1 MIQFRY
7 MTFTFLILISLQK
20 SKNGAQSTSTDEES
34 NRQER
39 SEIDLNKPY
48 VPDLNELYVPEH
60 SSTII
65 SSPSISFI
73 GDSSSKHSTPQQFSS
88 VRFRQR
94 KSPFEYKDSKDAQR
108 KREAMQQLKD
118 QGEAAY
124 RAYLD
129 KKNEQQRIRRNMK
142 KIFGD
147 EKRLGDKLPINDKT
161 IKQARKN
168 IREGKA
174 TEEEYQIIQR
184 RKKIEAKTRKKNPRI
199 QQKKGQDIS
208 SIRERVR
215 KGIAEPHELDKVLK
229 MQERDRLY
237 QHKRYLRKK
246 TETSASKLS
255 NLQPSNDLVKRT
267 NERPAPKFDIDL
279 NKSPPREDA
288 EKEQE
293 LEPLLG
299 IELSSSQ
306 DPKSTSLKPRKRP
319 YKYYPRK
326 QAHELSQNKKSIKYR
341 IHREKLRN
349 SENQDALIFHLE
361 KQRERM
367 IPFLEKYRKETKE
380 LGYSNRPDAIKKSQL
395 RKKPGRDMEST
406 NVQEKKRAKLDID
419 LNEPYVEEQISENER
434 TPSAS
439 ENAIIHDH
447 LPAPQKEGDVEAQLT
462 KRPYVYRPR
471 KSLEELSQNKKAIKR
486 EGSSI
491 NGHDKSLKKGL
502 SIDLNEDYVPGNSP
516 ESSPS
521 RTEQARSSTPIIEQ
535 PQTLKGKKYIYIP
548 RKTENQYSQSEAA
561 QISRKMMKFLRE
573 NDKDGHQKY
582 LAKERILIAG
592 SRSMP
597 KNYDLKANLIKRTE
611 ERRASEV
618 FDKDLKVHYLPSET
632 EIAKSGHS
640 KLPVKK
646 TKVINQFESTAV

>member
-255 NLQPSNDLVKRT
+255 K
-267 NERPAPKFDIDL
+267 
-279 NKSPPREDA
+279 
-288 EKEQE
+288 
-293 LEPLLG
+293 
-299 IELSSSQ
+299 
-306 DPKSTSLKPRKRP
+306 
-319 YKYYPRK
+319 
-326 QAHELSQNKKSIKYR
+326 
-341 IHREKLRN
+341 
-349 SENQDALIFHLE
+349 
-361 KQRERM
+361 
-367 IPFLEKYRKETKE
+367 
-380 LGYSNRPDAIKKSQL
+380 
-395 RKKPGRDMEST
+395 
-406 NVQEKKRAKLDID
+406 
-419 LNEPYVEEQISENER
+419 
-434 TPSAS
+434 
-439 ENAIIHDH
+439 
-447 LPAPQKEGDVEAQLT
+447 
-462 KRPYVYRPR
+462 
-471 KSLEELSQNKKAIKR
+471 
-486 EGSSI
+486 
-491 NGHDKSLKKGL
+491 
-502 SIDLNEDYVPGNSP
+502 
-516 ESSPS
+516 
-521 RTEQARSSTPIIEQ
+521 
-535 PQTLKGKKYIYIP
+535 
-548 RKTENQYSQSEAA
+548 
-561 QISRKMMKFLRE
+561 
-573 NDKDGHQKY
+573 
-582 LAKERILIAG
+582 
-592 SRSMP
+592 
-597 KNYDLKANLIKRTE
+597 
-611 ERRASEV
+611 
-618 FDKDLKVHYLPSET
+618 
-632 EIAKSGHS
+632 
-640 KLPVKK
+640 
-646 TKVINQFESTAV
+646 